1 MISGI
6 ASITSYSDLLFVFY
20 TVLHH
25 KVFGRIG
32 CIAVFV
38 AYPCAA
44 LAIRVYMKAFSLAA
58 NFNLSLPS

>member
-20 TVLHH
+20 TVLRH

-32 CIAVFV
+32 RIAVFV
-38 AYPCAA
+38 ADSCPT
-44 LAIRVYMKAFSLAA
+44 FSHACIYEGV
-58 NFNLSLPS
+58 FIGG

>member
-20 TVLHH
+20 TVLRH

-38 AYPCAA
+38 AYLCP
-44 LAIRVYMKAFSLAA
+44 AFSHTCVHEGV
-58 NFNLSLPS
+58 FIGG